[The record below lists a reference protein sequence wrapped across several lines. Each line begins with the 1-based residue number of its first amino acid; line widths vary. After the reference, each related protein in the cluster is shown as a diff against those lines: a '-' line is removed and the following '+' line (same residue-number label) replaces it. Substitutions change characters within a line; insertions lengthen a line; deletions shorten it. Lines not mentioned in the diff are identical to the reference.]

1 MARFLLSPG
10 VLTREVDNSQY
21 AATQPVGNVAA
32 LVGYAEKGPF
42 EPTIVNGTQE
52 FVRTFGKTL
61 ADAPYLAQAAYKY
74 FSQGE
79 SLLVTRAGDSR
90 DPELYPQAAQYATK
104 KIRLGEQDIPA
115 VEGTQSFSSTTALAA
130 GTFAPSVDF
139 GFKVVA
145 DHRAFPIPQVVETWD
160 VRTHELYNSL
170 TFPNP
175 AGTLLSQTVKAS
187 YASLGDNAFKVDYKY
202 ESSTTNT
209 IVEEYGQGT
218 RTGTTIG
225 STLIGTVYKYSNN
238 GDMVADAGNYVSISA
253 EYGAV
258 ALGTVDMQA
267 GNDWSAGTGTVEDL
281 VIEIGTSSY
290 TVTLDLET
298 TTAQEVIDHINTKL
312 ITAEEAVAGAT
323 DISGEFEA
331 FIVKT
336 QTDADGGATYIGI
349 RRLSTST
356 VVGATS
362 FVITASDV
370 QTTLGLAPKTYNDS
384 EGAYGTWNSEDGAGN
399 SFSGNIF
406 MKKVGIEVSNAES
419 LDDAIDVVVTSPASG
434 EWTLADIVSQIQAD
448 LDEGY
453 DGFTTFA
460 GNTSRANVSLVG
472 GKITITTKL
481 AAADGFKSIVRI
493 QNSSSN
499 SLIDL
504 LGGIDLPND
513 GNQERPIGE
522 AVITL
527 SAAEKGSYGNN
538 LVLRTETK
546 SVQTGPSTVEDY
558 YNIYILLD
566 GKEVSIHQRVSWDDT
581 TSAKFLPTLLAD
593 DLYLTMEAEDEDGD
607 FVLERLPDGD
617 WALGTEDLPDGV
629 LMEDANVID
638 FTVGTDGWTEDVD
651 GIITS
656 MDTDL
661 INALKKI
668 YNSEVYN
675 FNLVA
680 APGSAASSVQNEVQ
694 NLCETRHDCFG
705 IIDAAPFGYGLGV
718 KDNLNHV
725 SEINTMNE
733 NLNSSYVGTYW
744 PWLQD
749 YDADNKQ
756 YVWLPPSIYALTQMV
771 YTDNVA
777 DPWYAAAGLSRGK
790 VTALDVEYSPT
801 RAERDILYGDTN
813 IINPIVKFVG
823 EGIAIW
829 GQKTAQRTKS
839 ALDRIN
845 IRRLMIYAEKLIA
858 RMARGFLFE
867 QNDAANWAAFARQ
880 ANAILEPIRQRR
892 GLSQYSVVCDATTN
906 TSDLVNQNIM
916 AGKIFVQPTKTIE
929 FIEVEFTINAAG
941 DVEFS
946 E

>member
-1 MARFLLSPG
+1 
-10 VLTREVDNSQY
+10 
-21 AATQPVGNVAA
+21 
-32 LVGYAEKGPF
+32 
-42 EPTIVNGTQE
+42 
-52 FVRTFGKTL
+52 
-61 ADAPYLAQAAYKY
+61 
-74 FSQGE
+74 
-79 SLLVTRAGDSR
+79 
-90 DPELYPQAAQYATK
+90 
-104 KIRLGEQDIPA
+104 
-115 VEGTQSFSSTTALAA
+115 
-130 GTFAPSVDF
+130 
-139 GFKVVA
+139 
-145 DHRAFPIPQVVETWD
+145 
-160 VRTHELYNSL
+160 
-170 TFPNP
+170 
-175 AGTLLSQTVKAS
+175 
-187 YASLGDNAFKVDYKY
+187 
-202 ESSTTNT
+202 
-209 IVEEYGQGT
+209 
-218 RTGTTIG
+218 
-225 STLIGTVYKYSNN
+225 
-238 GDMVADAGNYVSISA
+238 
-253 EYGAV
+253 
-258 ALGTVDMQA
+258 
-267 GNDWSAGTGTVEDL
+267 
-281 VIEIGTSSY
+281 
-290 TVTLDLET
+290 
-298 TTAQEVIDHINTKL
+298 
-312 ITAEEAVAGAT
+312 
-323 DISGEFEA
+323 
-331 FIVKT
+331 
-336 QTDADGGATYIGI
+336 
-349 RRLSTST
+349 
-356 VVGATS
+356 
-362 FVITASDV
+362 
-370 QTTLGLAPKTYNDS
+370 
-384 EGAYGTWNSEDGAGN
+384 
-399 SFSGNIF
+399 
-406 MKKVGIEVSNAES
+406 
-419 LDDAIDVVVTSPASG
+419 
-434 EWTLADIVSQIQAD
+434 
-448 LDEGY
+448 
-453 DGFTTFA
+453 
-460 GNTSRANVSLVG
+460 
-472 GKITITTKL
+472 
-481 AAADGFKSIVRI
+481 
-493 QNSSSN
+493 
-499 SLIDL
+499 
-504 LGGIDLPND
+504 
-513 GNQERPIGE
+513 
-522 AVITL
+522 
-527 SAAEKGSYGNN
+527 
-538 LVLRTETK
+538 
-546 SVQTGPSTVEDY
+546 
-558 YNIYILLD
+558 
-566 GKEVSIHQRVSWDDT
+566 
-581 TSAKFLPTLLAD
+581 
-593 DLYLTMEAEDEDGD
+593 MEAEDEDGD